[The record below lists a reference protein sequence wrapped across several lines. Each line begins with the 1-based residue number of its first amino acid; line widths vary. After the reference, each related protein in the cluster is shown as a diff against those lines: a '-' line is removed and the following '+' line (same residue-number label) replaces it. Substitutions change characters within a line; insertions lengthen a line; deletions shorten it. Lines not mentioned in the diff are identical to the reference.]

1 MEAFRASAIKAGG
14 SPSTINIC
22 RSVLRAILRRV
33 GPRETRNP
41 AAKGFLAEVPYMK
54 PCLVMRSI
62 PRRLALDNEIS
73 RFYIACQTMESPRLG
88 FPPAWW
94 WQGLLTWYY
103 CTGMRIRD
111 ALRIRFADLD
121 WERWT
126 VRFTASKTRKPA
138 ELPLHSVLLG
148 HINRIKTDREFIFQS
163 KKLYLSGDFHQS
175 WRRICQRENLERP
188 FTRQDL
194 RRTAASEID
203 RAAASKGLPP
213 MAGVLLQHSSR
224 SVTDRHYLNQMD
236 ELREAMEALRLPLAF
251 KHGPKEAEHQL
262 IGRDTKRPT

>member
-1 MEAFRASAIKAGG
+1 
-14 SPSTINIC
+14 
-22 RSVLRAILRRV
+22 
-33 GPRETRNP
+33 
-41 AAKGFLAEVPYMK
+41 MK

-111 ALRIRFADLD
+111 ALRIRFQISTGSGGLFASPPARPGNRPSSPCTPCCLG
-121 WERWT
+121 T
-126 VRFTASKTRKPA
+126 LTASRPIGNSS
-138 ELPLHSVLLG
+138 PS
-148 HINRIKTDREFIFQS
+148 R
-163 KKLYLSGDFHQS
+163 KLYVSGDFHQS
-175 WRRICQRENLERP
+175 WRHICRRTNLERP
-188 FTRQDL
+188 FTCQDL

-224 SVTDRHYLNQMD
+224 SVT
-236 ELREAMEALRLPLAF
+236 ALP
-251 KHGPKEAEHQL
+251 QSN
-262 IGRDTKRPT
+262 GRVAGSDGSIASPVGL